1 MFFEIHVWTTELD
14 VSDFQ
19 KTLLKC
25 TSSECSLKILN
36 ATISY
41 NMFLCRQRVSIETK
55 VRNRKKVIITLI
67 F

>member
-1 MFFEIHVWTTELD
+1 MFFEIHVWTTEFD

-36 ATISY
+36 ATNLTICYVDSV
-41 NMFLCRQRVSIETK
+41 FQ
-55 VRNRKKVIITLI
+55 
-67 F
+67 